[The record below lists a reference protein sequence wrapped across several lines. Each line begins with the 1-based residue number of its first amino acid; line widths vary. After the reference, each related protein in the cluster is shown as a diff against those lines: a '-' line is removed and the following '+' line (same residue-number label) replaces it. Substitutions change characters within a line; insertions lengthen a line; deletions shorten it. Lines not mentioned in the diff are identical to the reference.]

1 MWQGVPGRQLAN
13 VPEIIDTA
21 KSIKTRL
28 PGCFVFVGGHSASFV
43 AADLLAQGAGAIDC
57 VIEGEG
63 EASIPRLLQA
73 VQDGNDLTDVPGAI
87 SVAGEGP
94 PPHFVESLDTIR
106 PARDLLARRRY
117 FIRTLDPCASIEF
130 ARGKSEGAAPT
141 HFDRHK
147 LITIDR
153 VDDGRR
159 QDARLSLGGP

>member
-1 MWQGVPGRQLAN
+1 VCLGCNYLAN
-13 VPEIIDTA
+13 VPEIIETA

-106 PARDLLARRRY
+106 PARPARTTAALLHWHARP
-117 FIRTLDPCASIEF
+117 LC
-130 ARGKSEGAAPT
+130 
-141 HFDRHK
+141 FDRV
-147 LITIDR
+147 R
-153 VDDGRR
+153 P
-159 QDARLSLGGP
+159 RLSLGLHVLQRLDVLWPQLPCRLARSHRR